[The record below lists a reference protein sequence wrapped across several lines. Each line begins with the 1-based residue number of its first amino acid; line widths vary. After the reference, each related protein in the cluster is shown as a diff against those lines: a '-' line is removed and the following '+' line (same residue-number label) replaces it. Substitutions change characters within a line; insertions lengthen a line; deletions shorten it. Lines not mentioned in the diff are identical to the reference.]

1 MPKKNRLQL
10 DFSLPTAEER
20 QTFLTKYL
28 DSLTFTPTS
37 SELELMADYV
47 LWGDKNSDEA
57 IELETYWKKK
67 EKSSRRNKNTSLL
80 FFIKESQEER

>member
-1 MPKKNRLQL
+1 MPKRNRLQL
-10 DFSLPTAEER
+10 DFSLSSAEER
-20 QTFLTKYL
+20 QVFLTKYL
-28 DSLTFTPTS
+28 ETLAFTPTS

-67 EKSSRRNKNTSLL
+67 EKKSSLL
-80 FFIKESQEER
+80 TSYEKTPLSSKRV